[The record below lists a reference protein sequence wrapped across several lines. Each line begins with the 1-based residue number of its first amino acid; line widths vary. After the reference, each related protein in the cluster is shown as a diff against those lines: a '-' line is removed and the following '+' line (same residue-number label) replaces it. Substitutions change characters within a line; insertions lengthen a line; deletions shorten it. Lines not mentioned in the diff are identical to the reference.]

1 MKLATARVTALVL
14 FTSIAL
20 LFWAIVE
27 TRSRPTTSELESR
40 KDHLLPEF
48 DSFSVQKLTISRP
61 GRDAPPLVLV
71 RKDEETDLFLLGD
84 EHGRGADP
92 GISSALLRALD
103 RQKVQRRYDAPDD
116 ALLGRLA
123 QPDFEVT
130 IVARGRTTR
139 LLLSQGQ
146 GYLVGK
152 VSTEGGEPSYV
163 ALDSSLSELLS
174 HGPKELTVRAL
185 FPIPKSETAELALSR
200 SQPPGAVRL
209 RPSAFGF
216 SFAEKGQRADRD
228 LVDAIFFQLAQS
240 ELVTIVDRKEV
251 EARQALADV
260 LFTVEQR
267 GKSGGVSEVRF
278 GGRCDAANEE
288 DTRVL
293 ALELSGDERA
303 GCASGSILAALS
315 VEPTALEDRSLL
327 PLRAD
332 EIDHVVIETEA
343 ETIDLI
349 RKDSAFEVSDARGR
363 RSLDAETGRRLL
375 LALTSARGIPV
386 STEKG
391 PDKGGAG
398 TKTLRVV
405 GHGPSDLVIDEKVML
420 NSEGDRLLA
429 TRADGV
435 TLSLSPKDASPI
447 VEAGLWLEDKKLDLG
462 TAEAIEELSFRTQKE
477 TRKFVRSPEGFRAAP
492 DGRLA
497 DARLVEDWLDVL
509 THLEAAAFLP
519 PEKAPAV
526 ASLTIEVRLA
536 SEPQPRSLRVFGRET
551 GGVRATLDGVPFP
564 FLIDPGLLE
573 RLTRSL
579 EDRTP
584 ASLDLEQATRVV
596 LEATQPSPRQV
607 ELKRIA
613 GELLAVS
620 ERPLLLRSDDLRA
633 LLENLNPLWALPDL
647 TAPPSTPP
655 LLSILVETTVD
666 RAPQRLRF
674 YKVPSQDLR
683 AEGDVVAFTDR
694 SRFAFVFEETALKRV
709 LGAF

>member
-1 MKLATARVTALVL
+1 MRLATARLTALAL
-14 FTSIAL
+14 FASSAL

-27 TRSRPTTSELESR
+27 NHSRPTQSELESR

-48 DSFSVQKLTISRP
+48 DSFSVQKLAIARP
-61 GRDAPPLVLV
+61 GSDAPPLVLV

-84 EHGRGADP
+84 EHGRSADP

-103 RQKVQRRYDAPDD
+103 RQKVQRRYDTPDQ

-130 IVARGRTTR
+130 IVASGRTTL

-152 VSTEGGEPSYV
+152 VSTEGSATSYV
-163 ALDSSLSELLS
+163 ALDSSLSEVLS
-174 HGPKELTVRAL
+174 QGPKELTTRAL
-185 FPIPKSETAELALSR
+185 FPISKSETKELALSR
-200 SQPPGAVRL
+200 SQPPETVRL

-216 SFAEKGQRADRD
+216 SLAEKGQRAERD

-240 ELVTIVDRKEV
+240 ALVTIIDRKEV
-251 EARQALADV
+251 EAGQARAEV

-267 GKSGGVSEVRF
+267 GKSGGVSQVRF
-278 GGRCDAANEE
+278 GGRCDAENEE

-293 ALELSGDERA
+293 ALELAGDQRA
-303 GCASGSILAALS
+303 GCTSGSILAALS
-315 VEPTALEDRSLL
+315 VETAALEDRSLL

-332 EIDHVVIETEA
+332 EIDHVVIETE
-343 ETIDLI
+343 TGSIDLI

-363 RSLDAETGRRLL
+363 RSLDPEVGRNLVSA
-375 LALTSARGIPV
+375 LASARGTPV
-386 STEKG
+386 SSGKG
-391 PDKGGAG
+391 LEARHQG

-405 GHGPSDLVIDEKVML
+405 GHGPGDLVIDEKVTL
-420 NSEGDRLLA
+420 RSEGDRLLA

-435 TLSLSPKDASPI
+435 TLSLSSIAASPI
-447 VEAGLWLEDKKLDLG
+447 RQASLWLEDKKLDLG
-462 TAEAIEELSFRTQKE
+462 AAEAIQQLSFHTPKE

-497 DARLVEDWLDVL
+497 DAQLVEECLDTL

-519 PEKAPAV
+519 PERAEGTAP
-526 ASLTIEVRLA
+526 LTIEMGLGSDA
-536 SEPQPRSLRVFGRET
+536 SARSLRIFGREI

-564 FLIDPGLLE
+564 FLLDPGVFE

-584 ASLDLEQATRVV
+584 ASLELEQATRVL
-596 LEATQPSPRQV
+596 LEASQPTPRQV
-607 ELKRIA
+607 ELRRGA
-613 GELLAVS
+613 LDLLRAS
-620 ERPLLLRSDDLRA
+620 EHPLLLRSDDLRA
-633 LLENLNPLWALPDL
+633 LLENLNPLWARPNL
-647 TAPPSTPP
+647 TIPPSSPP
-655 LLSILVETTVD
+655 LLSILVETTSD

-674 YKVPSQDLR
+674 YKLPTEDLR
-683 AEGDVVAFTDR
+683 AEGNVVAFTDS
-694 SRFAFVFEETALKRV
+694 SRFAFAFEETAVKRI
-709 LGAF
+709 LDSF